1 LDSSQPE
8 LTLPSKSPFDATV
21 VTLDAGDVLADA
33 ILQVASDPLDFPL
46 LKKSRSVAWDL
57 DEAVLGGGIAHVDKA
72 QGRAVEGFLNVPAV
86 GNFEALTS
94 RQLPIK
100 PSRAIAANLPLKR
113 AEIFREN
120 RRTAGWS
127 KSAAGR
133 EFESGVRCIANP
145 TIAEALFSYRRGSL
159 SGLVT

>member
-46 LKKSRSVAWDL
+46 LKKSHSVAWDL

-72 QGRAVEGFLNVPAV
+72 QGRAVEGFLNVPLSAI
-86 GNFEALTS
+86 S
-94 RQLPIK
+94 R
-100 PSRAIAANLPLKR
+100 R
-113 AEIFREN
+113 
-120 RRTAGWS
+120 
-127 KSAAGR
+127 
-133 EFESGVRCIANP
+133 
-145 TIAEALFSYRRGSL
+145 
-159 SGLVT
+159 